1 MWVVNLQVVSSRKQH
16 FKHERY
22 RLTLQ
27 PVSRF
32 VIFKS
37 RANSETPLRV
47 SLVHPIEKQSKRRP
61 RTVIK
66 HQTWVSHEMNFPSR
80 LKTMNEKQIHTT
92 AVLYGASILFWR
104 RKRLFPDGEANEG
117 TSVSCAAKQTM
128 WTPQNCNFSSV
139 FDHLVSFYDC
149 ESGVWLFLL

>member
-32 VIFKS
+32 VIFTS
-37 RANSETPLRV
+37 RANSETSLRV

-66 HQTWVSHEMNFPSR
+66 HQTWVGHEMNFPSR

-92 AVLYGASILFWR
+92 AVLYGTSIFL
-104 RKRLFPDGEANEG
+104 LGVANVCFLMVKQMQEHL
-117 TSVSCAAKQTM
+117 SVA
-128 WTPQNCNFSSV
+128 PQNKLCG
-139 FDHLVSFYDC
+139 HLKIAIC
-149 ESGVWLFLL
+149 PRFLTTL

>member
-32 VIFKS
+32 VIFTS
-37 RANSETPLRV
+37 RANSVTPLRV
-47 SLVHPIEKQSKRRP
+47 SLVHPVEKHSKRRP

-66 HQTWVSHEMNFPSR
+66 HQTWVGHEMNFPSR
-80 LKTMNEKQIHTT
+80 LKTMNEKQYRRLLCCTGH
-92 AVLYGASILFWR
+92 LF
-104 RKRLFPDGEANEG
+104 FFGVANVCFLMVKQMKEHL
-117 TSVSCAAKQTM
+117 SVA
-128 WTPQNCNFSSV
+128 PQNKLCGPQRTTN
-139 FDHLVSFYDC
+139 
-149 ESGVWLFLL
+149 